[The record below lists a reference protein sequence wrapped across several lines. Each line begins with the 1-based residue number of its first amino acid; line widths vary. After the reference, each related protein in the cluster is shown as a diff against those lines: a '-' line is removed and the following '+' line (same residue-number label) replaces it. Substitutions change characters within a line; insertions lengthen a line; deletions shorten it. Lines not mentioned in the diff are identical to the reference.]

1 MSDDDRS
8 EPVSFNA
15 VRTKRAFE
23 SVTDQIRMQVAQG
36 LLRQGDRLPSERE
49 LAEQFELSR
58 NTVREGL
65 RALEVAGLLELKKG
79 ATGGAFIRQGQA
91 EAIVSSF
98 SDLFRLG
105 TIKGENL
112 TEGRLIVGVAVTR
125 LACQRCTEES
135 LDRLQENIDASTA
148 ATDPELILKINLD
161 FHRVLALATANP
173 VLIVLT
179 EALSEMQKEF
189 FKIYDLA
196 PQSDIL
202 ASRRRLITHLRAR
215 DENAAAKEM
224 EQHLRYIQAHYLK
237 EDFHHRQRKTAAG
250 KARR

>member
-1 MSDDDRS
+1 MPDGDRVD
-8 EPVSFNA
+8 PVSFAA

-23 SVTDQIRMQVAQG
+23 VVADQIRMQVAQG
-36 LLRQGDRLPSERE
+36 LLRQGDRLPTERE
-49 LAEQFELSR
+49 LAEQFQLSR

-79 ATGGAFIRQGQA
+79 ATGGAFIRQGQS
-91 EAIVSSF
+91 EIIVSSF

-105 TIKGENL
+105 AIKGEHL
-112 TEGRLIVGVAVTR
+112 TEGRRIVGVAVTR

-135 LDRLQENIDASTA
+135 LDRLQENIDESAA
-148 ATDPELILKINLD
+148 ATDPASILRINLD
-161 FHRVLALATANP
+161 FHRLLALATANP
-173 VLIVLT
+173 VLILLT

-189 FKIYDLA
+189 FKIYELA
-196 PQSDIL
+196 PQADVL

-215 DENAAAKEM
+215 DENAAVAEM

-237 EDFHHRQRKTAAG
+237 EDFHHRQRQAA
-250 KARR
+250 RT